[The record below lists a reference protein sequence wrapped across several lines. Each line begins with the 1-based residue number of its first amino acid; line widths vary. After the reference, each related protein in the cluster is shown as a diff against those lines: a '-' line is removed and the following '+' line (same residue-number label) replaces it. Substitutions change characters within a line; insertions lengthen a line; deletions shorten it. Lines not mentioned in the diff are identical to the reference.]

1 MKITQICG
9 PMEGKDVVNTADA
22 LKKKK
27 EKQAQAKE
35 AKIEKKRE
43 RKGDVLQMQRK
54 SVCGNSKCNAIG
66 LKECPKCHDVL
77 HSVCTVV
84 KPVARLMGYTHK

>member
-35 AKIEKKRE
+35 AL
-43 RKGDVLQMQRK
+43 VLQMQRK
-54 SVCGNSKCNAIG
+54 SVCGKCNAIG

-84 KPVARLMGYTHK
+84 KPVARLMGNTHK